1 MKTDNSATTRIRWDI
16 ILFCNA
22 LTAALISLTTAS
34 ELAAGIAKGLSYIFA
49 SLFLAAVIDKILQR
63 AEV

>member
-22 LTAALISLTTAS
+22 LIAALISLTTAS
-34 ELAAGIAKGLSYIFA
+34 ELAAGIAKGLSCIFA